1 MGGRFVVLLPESDP
15 STLEVAAQGGVAL
28 AAIGGREVSA
38 VTDLQHSGSGLQH
51 GTSRAGLPSTVIG
64 TWAGGLLLVF
74 IALLTWTVVG
84 VNFGGL
90 ERGTVLT
97 TVVVVGMMGV
107 GVATFVTALF
117 SRIKFKDRSWVI
129 VLGMIFPALIV
140 FAFVADAIA
149 AVMGVG

>member
-1 MGGRFVVLLPESDP
+1 MGGRFVGLLPESDP
-15 STLEVAAQGGVAL
+15 STLEVAAEGGIALVAV
-28 AAIGGREVSA
+28 GGREVSA
-38 VTDLQHSGSGLQH
+38 VTDLQHGESGLQH
-51 GTSRAGLPSTVIG
+51 GTSRAGLPSTVLG
-64 TWAGGLLLVF
+64 KWAGGLLLVF

-97 TVVVVGMMGV
+97 DVVAVGMMGV
-107 GVATFVTALF
+107 GVVTFVTALL

-129 VLGMIFPALIV
+129 VLGMIVPALIV
-140 FAFVADAIA
+140 FAFVADAVA